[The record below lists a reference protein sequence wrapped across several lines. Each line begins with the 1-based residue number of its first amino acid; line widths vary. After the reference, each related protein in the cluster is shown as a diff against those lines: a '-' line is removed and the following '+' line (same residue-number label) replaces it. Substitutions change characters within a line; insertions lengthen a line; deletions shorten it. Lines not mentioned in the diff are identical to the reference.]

1 MKAAARADLD
11 YAESLRIGVA
21 SDHWNTQADLHE
33 ARIKAIDDLIGRMNA
48 L

>member
-1 MKAAARADLD
+1 MKAAALADMA
-11 YAESLRIGVA
+11 YAESRRIGVA

-33 ARIKAIDDLIGRMNA
+33 ARIKAIDDLIGKLMA